1 MTGRSSVLFRIS
13 ERRSVSIG
21 GGSETITEVR
31 TLEPSCGAGI
41 GGGGGGGGAWL

>member
-41 GGGGGGGGAWL
+41 GGGRGGGGAWL